1 MKKSNSAFY
10 LAPLKLLTTIEN
22 SRQNGTRSGEQPVL
36 VNGSC
41 ESKKFKEIVSREEYF
56 FKGYSNQ

>member
-22 SRQNGTRSGEQPVL
+22 VP
-36 VNGSC
+36 
-41 ESKKFKEIVSREEYF
+41 EIC
-56 FKGYSNQ
+56 FKGPKAAILTLKMLTGSRL